1 MLRAAVFVIDDQLV
15 QARLTAELLRSWGH
29 DVVIETNG
37 NRALSILRGPTEFD
51 VTFLDILMPDK
62 TGGEIYVD
70 LKRSAPA
77 RLKRLVFLTG
87 MGLLADEWLAK
98 TGLPVIEKGR
108 PDIPEILAK
117 TVQQFAAL
125 SCVRGPRDDEARD
138 KVTDE
143 RRDEG
148 NKPPMPS
155 AHDLRK
161 LLSQNAEEDD
171 DDDDGADDTG
181 VFIEKLEKHR
191 SSSYRGSGDGASE
204 GRNNDDMTF
213 AVVEYLHKKHG
224 RLTKRVGKIEK
235 KIDHATWTIITAGAI
250 GSLLVSI
257 LYKVFEKFVLKQ

>member
-1 MLRAAVFVIDDQLV
+1 
-15 QARLTAELLRSWGH
+15 
-29 DVVIETNG
+29 
-37 NRALSILRGPTEFD
+37 
-51 VTFLDILMPDK
+51 MPDK

-87 MGLLADEWLAK
+87 MGLLAEEWLGK

-125 SCVRGPRDDEARD
+125 SCSRGPRDATT
-138 KVTDE
+138 K
-143 RRDEG
+143 DEG
-148 NKPPMPS
+148 KESPMPS

-161 LLSQNAEEDD
+161 LLSQNAEDDD

-181 VFIEKLEKHR
+181 VFIEKLEKYR
-191 SSSYRGSGDGASE
+191 STPYRGSTASDARE
-204 GRNNDDMTF
+204 DESERMTF

-235 KIDHATWTIITAGAI
+235 KIDRATWTIITASAI
-250 GSLLVSI
+250 GSALMGI

>member
-1 MLRAAVFVIDDQLV
+1 MLRAAIFVVDDQIV
-15 QARLTAELLRSWGH
+15 QARATADLLRSWGH
-29 DVVIETNG
+29 DVTIETNG
-37 NRALSILRGPTEFD
+37 SRALDILRGLVEFD

-87 MGLLADEWLAK
+87 MGHLADEWLGQ

-108 PDIPEILAK
+108 PDIPTILAR

-125 SCVRGPRDDEARD
+125 TCSRGPREESIKGA
-138 KVTDE
+138 KGKMT
-143 RRDEG
+143 
-148 NKPPMPS
+148 PMPS
-155 AHDLRK
+155 SRDLRE
-161 LLSQNAEEDD
+161 LLSQNAEED